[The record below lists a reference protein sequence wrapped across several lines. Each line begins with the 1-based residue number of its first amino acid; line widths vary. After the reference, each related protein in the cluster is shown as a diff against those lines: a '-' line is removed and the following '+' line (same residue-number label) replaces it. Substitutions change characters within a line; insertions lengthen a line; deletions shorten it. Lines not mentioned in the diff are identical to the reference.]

1 MIYTNALHFIY
12 KHVLNF
18 TLDTPE
24 FVNYVMVNYMTYA
37 CHVVDMLS
45 RSDVCKAIVVVQMV
59 HVGKLQ
65 VGSY

>member
-1 MIYTNALHFIY
+1 M
-12 KHVLNF
+12 
-18 TLDTPE
+18 
-24 FVNYVMVNYMTYA
+24 MVNYMTYA
-37 CHVVDMLS
+37 RHVVDMLS

>member
-1 MIYTNALHFIY
+1 M
-12 KHVLNF
+12 
-18 TLDTPE
+18 
-24 FVNYVMVNYMTYA
+24 MVNYMTYA